1 MRNWGVT
8 HSTQSKWGG
17 KQSSIKRLRQ
27 EIVEEGKRAGE
38 QNGGVLKKRRYFL
51 YGGKVTRRVL
61 FSEIDSNSL
70 FTGEP
75 QIRKLQH
82 YQFTHTK
89 RKHCISRRGGKR
101 ETSIERGREGGLFFT
116 LPYSPSSD
124 RGNRG
129 RAGRVLNSRWS
140 ERV

>member
-1 MRNWGVT
+1 ME
-8 HSTQSKWGG
+8 
-17 KQSSIKRLRQ
+17 KQESLIKRLRQ

-38 QNGGVLKKRRYFL
+38 QNGRGELKKRKYFL

-61 FSEIDSNSL
+61 FREIDSNSL

-89 RKHCISRRGGKR
+89 RKHCMSRRGEKR
-101 ETSIERGREGGLFFT
+101 ETSIEGGGGSLGFFT
-116 LPYSPSSD
+116 LSYSPSSD
-124 RGNRG
+124 RENRG
-129 RAGRVLNSRWS
+129 GAGRVLNSRWS